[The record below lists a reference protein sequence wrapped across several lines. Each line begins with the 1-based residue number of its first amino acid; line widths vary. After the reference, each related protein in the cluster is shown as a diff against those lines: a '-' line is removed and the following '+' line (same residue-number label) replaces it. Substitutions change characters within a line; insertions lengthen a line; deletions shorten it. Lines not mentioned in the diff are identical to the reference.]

1 MYFSRNFSDFSVKIL
16 SFAIIKLFCT
26 NLLRN
31 SSEASVT
38 CLFLEQ
44 FSQSTVLGNS
54 SLTMLKN
61 LFILLFLLSIST
73 GFSQEVMPDRKKLM
87 PRDSINNLQRTPEKS
102 RDSVAEAADRLHP
115 SLQIRSVD
123 PQTGDED
130 PQFMIIKGDTIPR
143 EFIGLDEVVILERL
157 KFDNLEERRR
167 YLILKRRTHKVF
179 PYASLAADRLVELN
193 ARLERLESKRD
204 QKRYI
209 RIVQNYIEGEFKEE
223 LKKLTRSEG
232 QILVKLVHRQTGI
245 TTFDLIKD
253 LRSGWNAFWYN
264 TTASMFDISLKEE
277 FRPQEVEEDYLIE
290 DILQRAFQAR
300 ELERQPT
307 VLDFD

>member
-1 MYFSRNFSDFSVKIL
+1 M
-16 SFAIIKLFCT
+16 
-26 NLLRN
+26 
-31 SSEASVT
+31 
-38 CLFLEQ
+38 
-44 FSQSTVLGNS
+44 GNS
-54 SLTMLKN
+54 LLTMLKN
-61 LFILLFLLSIST
+61 LFLLVFLILGST
-73 GFSQEVMPDRKKLM
+73 GFSQEVAPIRKKLV
-87 PRDSINNLQRTPEKS
+87 PGDSISALQKS
-102 RDSVAEAADRLHP
+102 RKEVKDSLGKARDILP
-115 SLQIRSVD
+115 DSLKIMQDSSA
-123 PQTGDED
+123 GEDED
-130 PQFMIIKGDTIPR
+130 PQYMIIKGDTIPR

-179 PYASLAADRLVELN
+179 PYATLAAERLVELN
-193 ARLERLESKRD
+193 SRLERLDSKRD

-307 VLDFD
+307 VLDFDYLELTDQWKKNEVAKRK